1 LDNFINFL
9 KKIQAD
15 KRFKDF
21 DEAAIK
27 QAIVLKILSL
37 LEWDPF
43 NIDELQS
50 EYMLKE
56 DKIDFALKHKESL
69 KVFVSVKKDSKNF
82 KKNIE
87 MLLGL
92 SAQSDVKIAVFT
104 NGSSWW
110 FFLPLIEGSID
121 DKRFCTIDIQQ
132 QKLEDIDK
140 KFSDFLSKKN
150 IISNKAFELAEHI
163 CNEKKQRV
171 LINEYLPKAWQKIL
185 DEPDRW
191 LVDVISEVTES
202 LSGYKPDREKVK
214 EFIISEVKIIPK
226 RSDDLESSSEKKISG
241 KVEKDYKRKSVK
253 SFKFKDEEH
262 NVKSWPE
269 IPWKISD
276 IISKKHKDIFE
287 DVLLTITLKGRNFFS
302 KNEFEFLMPKKIPNT
317 DIYINFDLS
326 EMTALSLS
334 KKILSN
340 FGYKEGDLVINAT

>member
-9 KKIQAD
+9 KKIQSD

-214 EFIISEVKIIPK
+214 EFIISEVKIISK
-226 RSDDLESSSEKKISG
+226 RSVDLESSSEKKISG

-253 SFKFKDEEH
+253 SFKFKD
-262 NVKSWPE
+262 
-269 IPWKISD
+269 
-276 IISKKHKDIFE
+276 
-287 DVLLTITLKGRNFFS
+287 
-302 KNEFEFLMPKKIPNT
+302 
-317 DIYINFDLS
+317 
-326 EMTALSLS
+326 
-334 KKILSN
+334 
-340 FGYKEGDLVINAT
+340 

>member
-9 KKIQAD
+9 KKIQSD

-140 KFSDFLSKKN
+140 NFL
-150 IISNKAFELAEHI
+150 ISF
-163 CNEKKQRV
+163 QRKT
-171 LINEYLPKAWQKIL
+171 LFQIKH
-185 DEPDRW
+185 
-191 LVDVISEVTES
+191 
-202 LSGYKPDREKVK
+202 LS
-214 EFIISEVKIIPK
+214 
-226 RSDDLESSSEKKISG
+226 
-241 KVEKDYKRKSVK
+241 
-253 SFKFKDEEH
+253 
-262 NVKSWPE
+262 
-269 IPWKISD
+269 
-276 IISKKHKDIFE
+276 
-287 DVLLTITLKGRNFFS
+287 
-302 KNEFEFLMPKKIPNT
+302 
-317 DIYINFDLS
+317 
-326 EMTALSLS
+326 
-334 KKILSN
+334 
-340 FGYKEGDLVINAT
+340 